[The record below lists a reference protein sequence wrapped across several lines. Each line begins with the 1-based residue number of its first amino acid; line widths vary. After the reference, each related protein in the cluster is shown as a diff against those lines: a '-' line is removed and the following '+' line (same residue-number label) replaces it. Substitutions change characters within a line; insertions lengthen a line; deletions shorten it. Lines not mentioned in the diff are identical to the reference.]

1 MIKLAIINH
10 GVKTCRFQKIFKYR
24 NTELLLLFSI
34 ITLSWKRCGSFDQ
47 RNYIEKLRGNDVE
60 FCRNLFFDVLA

>member
-10 GVKTCRFQKIFKYR
+10 GVKNLPIAKDYR